1 MMAIVMVFLSAMTA
15 SSMPDD
21 LRALDEG
28 IHYDI
33 ERRRLDAGDEARLVD
48 AALPQREAVGEHPH
62 AGAGQPRQI
71 VRAGA
76 RPCREHAVLDEEQ
89 GHLVLCRG
97 KLLRK
102 VTTEAHVVRVERV
115 ARFDQKVSWHRHL
128 PSWRDGR
135 LAASR

>member
-89 GHLVLCRG
+89 GHNRS
-97 KLLRK
+97 
-102 VTTEAHVVRVERV
+102 
-115 ARFDQKVSWHRHL
+115 ARRSSRT
-128 PSWRDGR
+128 GR
-135 LAASR
+135 AIRSKGILASASP